1 MGLFDKKP
9 VAEESQVD
17 ERSKLRGE
25 IAGVLERAK
34 QQLNDEAAVSTVEE
48 EVEPQG
54 PAVSREY
61 SEFKKDYLPK
71 QFSFYEKACNFAER
85 IVKINPPQEKIAELQ
100 KQIEICHV
108 NATPTGV
115 YSLAFLAPV
124 AIALVG
130 ALLGYLLLDSVFF
143 IFFFFL
149 CGYLMVKPLQTI
161 PKFMANSW
169 RMKASNQMVLCI
181 FYIVTYM
188 RHTSNLELAIGFATE
203 HLTPPLS
210 LDLRKV
216 LWDVETQKFE
226 SVKESLDAYLETWK
240 DSAQEFIESVHLIEA
255 SLYESDETRR
265 VETLDRALSTM
276 LEGTYEKMLHYAQN
290 LKSPITM
297 LHMMGVILPVLGLV
311 ILPLVVSFMGQVKWY
326 HLSALYNIAL
336 PIGVY
341 YMARNI
347 LSTRPTGYGDTDI
360 SGNPEVQKYKK
371 ILIHLGKKE
380 IALEPLYICLMIG
393 FLFVLIGLSPLLIHA
408 MVYDDTEKNVHW
420 DFMLNNDWKPAITTK
435 MEDKNAKISLL
446 DYRLSQPKEGVPGGD
461 VVGPYGL
468 GASLLS
474 LFLIMGIGF
483 GIGLYFKLRSKNVI
497 EIRERSRQ
505 LEQEFASALFQLGN
519 RIGDGAP
526 VEIAFA
532 KVAETMQGTV
542 SGDFF
547 AAVSN
552 NISQK
557 GMGVEDAIFHPQ
569 YGALVAYPSDVI
581 ESSMKVLTQSAKK
594 GPKIAASALINVSNY
609 MKEIHKV
616 NERLK
621 DLLSD
626 IVSSMKS
633 QISFM
638 APVISGIVIGITSMI
653 TTILGKLGAQMRGLS
668 SSAGGAGTGGLL
680 SLFGDSVPTY
690 FFQFMVGLYV
700 VQIVYILSIMTNGV
714 ENGADELNER
724 FMLGVN
730 LVRSTTTYIVIAAGV
745 TILFNLLAV
754 TILRG
759 IAG

>member
-17 ERSKLRGE
+17 ERAKLRGE
-25 IAGVLERAK
+25 ISGVLERAK
-34 QQLNDEAAVSTVEE
+34 QQLAEEAAAPPTVEE
-48 EVEPQG
+48 EVEQK
-54 PAVSREY
+54 AVMSREY
-61 SEFKKDYLPK
+61 SEFKKEYLPK
-71 QFSFYEKACNFAER
+71 KFTLYEKACAAAEK
-85 IVKINPPQEKIAELQ
+85 IVKINPPQDKVADLQ
-100 KQIEICHV
+100 KNIEICHL

-115 YSLAFLAPV
+115 YTFAFLGPT

-130 ALLGYLLLDSVFF
+130 ALLGFLLLDSVFF

-149 CGYLMVKPLQTI
+149 CGYLMVKPLQTL
-161 PKFMANSW
+161 PQFFANSW

-210 LDLRKV
+210 LDMRKI
-216 LWDVETQKFE
+216 LWDVETQKYE
-226 SVKESLDAYLETWK
+226 SVKESLDNYLETWK
-240 DSAQEFIESVHLIEA
+240 DTAQEFIESMHLIEA
-255 SLYESDETRR
+255 SLYEGDETKR
-265 VETLDRALSTM
+265 VATLDRALSTM
-276 LEGTYEKMLHYAQN
+276 LEGTYEKMLHYAQD

-297 LHMMGVILPVLGLV
+297 LHMMGVILPILGLV
-311 ILPLVVSFMGQVKWY
+311 ILPLVVSFMSGIKWY

-336 PIGVY
+336 PLGVY
-341 YMARNI
+341 YMSRKI

-360 SGNPEVQKYKK
+360 SDNPEVKKFKK
-371 ILIHLGKKE
+371 IIFHLGGKE
-380 IALEPLYICLMIG
+380 ISIEPFYVCVIFMSV
-393 FLFVLIGLSPLLIHA
+393 FLLIGLSPLLIHA
-408 MVYDDTEKNVHW
+408 VVYDTAEKNAHW
-420 DFMLNNDWKPAITTK
+420 DLVLTNDWALSSTTK
-435 MEDKNAKISLL
+435 MEDKNTKLALL
-446 DYRLSQPKEGVPGGD
+446 DYRLSQPKAGSTGGE
-461 VVGPYGL
+461 VIGPYGL

-474 LFLIMGIGF
+474 LFIIIGVGI

-497 EIRERSRQ
+497 EIREKSRQ
-505 LEQEFASALFQLGN
+505 LEQEFATALFQLGN
-519 RIGDGAP
+519 RIGDGSP

-542 SGDFF
+542 SGNFF

-581 ESSMKVLTQSAKK
+581 ESSMKVLTESAKK

-621 DLLSD
+621 DLMSD
-626 IVSSMKS
+626 IVSSMRS

-653 TTILGKLGAQMRGLS
+653 TTILGKLGTQMRSLAQSGG
-668 SSAGGAGTGGLL
+668 GGAGGLL

-690 FFQFMVGLYV
+690 YFQFMVGLYV
-700 VQIVYILSIMTNGV
+700 VQIVYILTIMTNGV

-724 FMLGVN
+724 FMLGTN
-730 LVRSTTTYIVIAAGV
+730 MVRSTFTYIMIAGII
-745 TILFNLLAV
+745 TILFNILAV

>member
-9 VAEESQVD
+9 VAEEQQVD
-17 ERSKLRGE
+17 ERAKLRGE
-25 IAGVLERAK
+25 IAGVLDRAK
-34 QQLNDEAAVSTVEE
+34 QQLAEESAVQTVEE
-48 EVEPQG
+48 QVEPQAG
-54 PAVSREY
+54 ISREY
-61 SEFKKDYLPK
+61 GEFKKEYLPK
-71 QFSFYEKACNFAER
+71 KFSFYEKVCTTAEK
-85 IVKINPPQEKIAELQ
+85 IVKINPPQVKIAELQ
-100 KQIEICHV
+100 KNIEICHLNV
-108 NATPTGV
+108 TPVGV
-115 YSLAFLAPV
+115 YSCAFLVPV
-124 AIALVG
+124 AIALLG

-143 IFFFFL
+143 IFFFFI

-161 PKFMANSW
+161 PQFLANNW

-203 HLTPPLS
+203 HLSPPLS

-216 LWDVETQKFE
+216 LWDVETQKLE

-240 DSAQEFIESVHLIEA
+240 DTAQEFVESLHLIEA

-265 VETLDRALSTM
+265 VEMLDRALSTM

-311 ILPLVVSFMGQVKWY
+311 ILPLVVSFMSGVKWY
-326 HLSALYNIAL
+326 HLAALYNIAL

-341 YMARNI
+341 YLARKI
-347 LSTRPTGYGDTDI
+347 LSTRPTGYGDSDI
-360 SGNPEVQKYKK
+360 SENPEVKKYKK
-371 ILIHLGKKE
+371 MIIHLGKKE
-380 IALEPLYICLMIG
+380 VLIEPLFVCLMIG
-393 FLFVLIGLSPLLIHA
+393 IVFMLIGLSPLLIHA
-408 MVYDDTEKNVHW
+408 MVYDEEQKNTHW
-420 DFMLNNDWKPAITTK
+420 DIIVTNEWKMSTTTK
-435 MEDKNAKISLL
+435 MEDRDAKISLL
-446 DYRLSQPKEGVPGGD
+446 DYRLSQPKEGVGGGD
-461 VVGPYGL
+461 IIGPYGL
-468 GASLLS
+468 GASMLS
-474 LFLIMGIGF
+474 LFLIIGIGF
-483 GIGLYFKLRSKNVI
+483 GTGLYFKLRSKNVI
-497 EIRERSRQ
+497 EIRERSRK
-505 LEQEFASALFQLGN
+505 LEEEFSSALFQLGN

-532 KVAETMQGTV
+532 KVAETMQGTT
-542 SGDFF
+542 SGSFF

-557 GMGVEDAIFHPQ
+557 GMGVEQAIFDPQ
-569 YGALVAYPSDVI
+569 YGALVAFPSDII
-581 ESSMKVLTQSAKK
+581 ESSMKVLTESAKK

-621 DLLSD
+621 DLLAD
-626 IVSSMKS
+626 VVSSMRS

-653 TTILGKLGAQMRGLS
+653 TTILGKLGAQMRTLGQ
-668 SSAGGAGTGGLL
+668 SAGGGTQGLL

-700 VQIVYILSIMTNGV
+700 VQIVYILTIMTNGV

-730 LVRSTTTYIVIAAGV
+730 LMRSTTTYILVAAII
-745 TILFNLLAV
+745 TILFNILAV
-754 TILRG
+754 TILKG
-759 IAG
+759 ISGA